1 MFRDESSK
9 VIQKAHAQWG
19 TTATSPMSTA
29 SASVASSSASWASS
43 PSASGSDPRS
53 PLADSPASQAEMVLS
68 RNLEMLSPKIQS
80 AVEPTLEQRGLQFFI
95 EQYLMKS
102 PDAPQAARHLA
113 VYSGRSESLQTVMM
127 AVGLAGLSNR
137 KGDRSM
143 NLVAR
148 QKYVTA
154 LKQTGRLVAMGPSDT
169 MSVMGP
175 LRTVVMLAM
184 FEVSSH
190 AAQPAAPTSSS

>member
-19 TTATSPMSTA
+19 TTATSPMSAA
-29 SASVASSSASWASS
+29 SASVISSTASWASS
-43 PSASGSDPRS
+43 PSVSGSDIRS
-53 PLADSPASQAEMVLS
+53 PLGDSPTSPAEMVLN
-68 RNLEMLSPKIQS
+68 RNLELLSPKMQV

-113 VYSGRSESLQTVMM
+113 VYSGSSDAIQTVMI

-137 KGDRSM
+137 ARDRSM

-154 LKQTGRLVAMGPSDT
+154 LKQTGQLIATGPSDT
-169 MSVMGP
+169 LSVMSP
-175 LRTVVMLAM
+175 LRAVVTLAM
-184 FEVSSH
+184 FEVTSTN
-190 AAQPAAPTSSS
+190 PALPVLSD